1 MEAEADSAKH
11 PQVHAPSP
19 DNFEFFWSRQHW
31 DAISR
36 EMFREFLWQQTL
48 EWARELVAEQ
58 RAKQTTNPPWA
69 LDLLSEDPTP

>member
-19 DNFEFFWSRQHW
+19 DNFEFFWSRPHW

-36 EMFREFLWQQTL
+36 KMFSAFLWQQTL
-48 EWARELVAEQ
+48 EWARELLAE
-58 RAKQTTNPPWA
+58 RYAKQATPPWA
-69 LDLLSEDPTP
+69 WDLFAEDPKP